1 MWVSYSMDMDVGRK
15 NHLRVLSGRIPEI
28 HWVGYEYNILSA
40 GIRWIPEI
48 SIYLLK
54 WVIFTKI

>member
-1 MWVSYSMDMDVGRK
+1 MDMDVGRK

>member
-1 MWVSYSMDMDVGRK
+1 MGRK
-15 NHLRVLSGRIPEI
+15 NHLQVLSGRIPEI
-28 HWVGYEYNILSA
+28 HRVEYEYNILPT
-40 GIRWIPEI
+40 GIRWISEI